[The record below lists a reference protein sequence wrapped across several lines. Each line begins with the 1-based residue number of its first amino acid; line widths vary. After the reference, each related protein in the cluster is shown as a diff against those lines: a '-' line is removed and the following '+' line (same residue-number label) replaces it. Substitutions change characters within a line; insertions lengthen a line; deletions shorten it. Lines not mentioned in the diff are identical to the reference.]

1 MKKQIYEINATGI
14 EAAEPCDD
22 LYQGRKNVI
31 KSLENLNGMDS
42 DVTILV
48 QAYNRLDKTKECIS
62 SILKNTK
69 KVNYDLLLLDN
80 GSTDGTFEYF
90 KTVEHDKVRIIH
102 INKNIS
108 CGYPINHYNLNW
120 MSKYFVSISNDIIVT
135 PNWLSNMLRIA
146 DSDDRIGM
154 VNPVSSN
161 VSNRQMVNLEFSDFK
176 EMQEKAAKY
185 NISDKSKWH
194 ERLRLIT
201 LGTLYKKECLYTI
214 GWPINDVGFFHDFMD
229 DDITFRVR
237 RTGYKAILARDTWI
251 HHNHDVFN
259 FENKNPENVKKSL
272 DVGRKNFVDKYYGID
287 PWDDVNNFVFP
298 YIEKKITPP
307 SDKNN
312 VKVLGIDVKCGTPI
326 LDIKNCLRTFNV
338 IDPKL
343 HAFTS
348 DAKYYIDLKT
358 ICDDVVC
365 DRHEYLINSF
375 KETKFDYII
384 IGDSINSYKEPEQ
397 TIECAYSLLNDGGQ
411 LFISL
416 KNTYNAIT
424 MLKMLGHS
432 VGSDENILQIEFNS
446 FYNSLKK
453 RNMKIELI
461 NCQLYDLSDEI
472 IDYCSNLIRYA
483 KSNDCKEEDLLNKL
497 RVDSYW
503 FKITK

>member
-1 MKKQIYEINATGI
+1 
-14 EAAEPCDD
+14 
-22 LYQGRKNVI
+22 
-31 KSLENLNGMDS
+31 
-42 DVTILV
+42 
-48 QAYNRLDKTKECIS
+48 
-62 SILKNTK
+62 
-69 KVNYDLLLLDN
+69 
-80 GSTDGTFEYF
+80 
-90 KTVEHDKVRIIH
+90 
-102 INKNIS
+102 
-108 CGYPINHYNLNW
+108 
-120 MSKYFVSISNDIIVT
+120 
-135 PNWLSNMLRIA
+135 
-146 DSDDRIGM
+146 M

-161 VSNRQMVNLEFSDFK
+161 VSNLQCVDLSFDSYD
-176 EMQEKAAKY
+176 EMQKNAADY
-185 NISDKSKWH
+185 NISNPLKWQ
-194 ERLRLIT
+194 ERIRLIT
-201 LGTLYKKECLYTI
+201 LGTLFTRECLSAI
-214 GWPINDVGFFHDFMD
+214 GPVFDIGFMHDFGD
-229 DDITFRVR
+229 DDVSFRVR
-237 RTGYKAILARDTWI
+237 RAGYKAVLACDTWV
-251 HHNHDVFN
+251 HHAHDVFHM
-259 FENKNPENVKKSL
+259 ENKNPEEYQKSL
-272 DVGRKNFVDKYYGID
+272 KEGRENFNQKYYGID

-307 SDKNN
+307 ADKNN

-326 LDIKNCLRTFNV
+326 LDIKNCLRTYNV
-338 IDPKL
+338 IDLQL

-397 TIECAYSLLNDGGQ
+397 TIEYAYSLLNNGGQ

-461 NCQLYDLSDEI
+461 NCQLYDLSDAI

-483 KSNDCKEEDLLNKL
+483 KSNDCKEEDLLNQL
-497 RVDSYW
+497 RVNSYW
-503 FKITK
+503 FKITKQTQL